1 MEQKLKFLR
10 EYFSDNV
17 KLIPSSE
24 IFNINNETLPSL
36 WVELFSEKNVEKRI
50 DFILSIWK
58 KYVAEELRNT
68 ISYLSEH
75 LEEVELMMVDGRY
88 STLYTI
94 KTDSGKTIFY
104 EGRNPNDLFNNEVLK
119 ESWSEIPSS
128 IRTFYE
134 NVHNGFYYYA
144 SRSMG
149 LVPLE
154 NVTYFDDDE
163 WGIIEELEEPIQ
175 INLETTFGF
184 FKSGMGGYVAID
196 TNNCVND
203 NATLWWTNKEPR
215 YNINFWDVVD
225 EWIVIGFEV

>member
-1 MEQKLKFLR
+1 MEQKLDFLR
-10 EYFSDNV
+10 QYFSDNI
-17 KLIPSSE
+17 KLISHSE
-24 IFNINNETLPSL
+24 INNINNEIMPSL
-36 WVELFSEKNVEKRI
+36 WFKLFSEKNVEKRI

-58 KYVAEELRNT
+58 EYVGEELRNT

-75 LEEVELMMVDGRY
+75 LEEVELMDIDGRY
-88 STLYTI
+88 SILYTI
-94 KTDSGKTIFY
+94 KTDSGKTLFY
-104 EGRNPNDLFNNEVLK
+104 EGRNPKGVFNNEVL
-119 ESWSEIPSS
+119 ESSWSKIPSS
-128 IRTFYE
+128 IRIFYQ
-134 NVHNGFYYYA
+134 NIHNGFYYYA

-175 INLETTFGF
+175 INLKTTFGF

-196 TNNCVND
+196 YDNCDND
-203 NATLWWTNKEPR
+203 NATLWWTNEEPT

>member
-17 KLIPSSE
+17 KLIPSIE

-119 ESWSEIPSS
+119 DSWSEIPSS
-128 IRTFYE
+128 IRTFYA

-163 WGIIEELEEPIQ
+163 WGIIEELEEPLQ

>member
-68 ISYLSEH
+68 ISYLSKH
-75 LEEVELMMVDGRY
+75 LEEVELMMVEGRY

-119 ESWSEIPSS
+119 DSWSEIPSS